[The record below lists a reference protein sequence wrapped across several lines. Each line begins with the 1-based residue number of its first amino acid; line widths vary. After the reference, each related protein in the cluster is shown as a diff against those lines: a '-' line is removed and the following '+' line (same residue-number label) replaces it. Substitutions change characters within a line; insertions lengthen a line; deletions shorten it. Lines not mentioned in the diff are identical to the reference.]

1 MESVGKVVATAL
13 YAVTEPTLKPTTG
26 KWLQRIV
33 KQAPPR
39 EWLVQPG
46 FLFEAD

>member
-1 MESVGKVVATAL
+1 MESVGRVVATAL

-26 KWLQRIV
+26 KRLRIV

>member
-1 MESVGKVVATAL
+1 MESVGRVVATAL

>member
-1 MESVGKVVATAL
+1 MESVGRVVAAAL

>member
-1 MESVGKVVATAL
+1 MESGRVVATAL
-13 YAVTEPTLKPTTG
+13 YALTGLTLKPATG
-26 KWLQRIV
+26 KWLERIV

-39 EWLVQPG
+39 EWPVQPG

>member
-1 MESVGKVVATAL
+1 MESVGRVVATAL
-13 YAVTEPTLKPTTG
+13 YAVNETMLNPATG
-26 KWLQRIV
+26 RWLQRIV

-39 EWLVQPG
+39 EWPVQLG

>member
-1 MESVGKVVATAL
+1 MESVGRVVATAL
-13 YAVTEPTLKPTTG
+13 YAVTEPTLKPTAG

>member
-1 MESVGKVVATAL
+1 MESGRVVANAL
-13 YAVTEPTLKPTTG
+13 YALTGRTLKPATG
-26 KWLQRIV
+26 KWLERIV

-39 EWLVQPG
+39 EWPVQPG